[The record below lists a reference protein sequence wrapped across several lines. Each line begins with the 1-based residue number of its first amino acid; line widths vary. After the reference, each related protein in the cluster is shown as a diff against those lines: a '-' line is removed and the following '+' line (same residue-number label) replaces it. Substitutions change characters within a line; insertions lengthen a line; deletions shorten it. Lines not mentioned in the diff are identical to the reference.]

1 MKGGEANEVSLLSP
15 LRSGNFKIRKSSRC
29 DGMRDR
35 DKDLK
40 RERMNAYMREYNRRP
55 EVKAQMRLRRIERK
69 EKIFN
74 EFIAYLYEMD
84 D

>member
-1 MKGGEANEVSLLSP
+1 
-15 LRSGNFKIRKSSRC
+15 
-29 DGMRDR
+29 MRDR